1 MSATKFLPSF
11 AAGLQ
16 AAEDVCAT
24 HGLRTV
30 TIHAGMAWYCPD
42 CLESELK
49 IEYATKWAEQRHA
62 DLYAVA
68 MIPQKYRGQK
78 FVATTPEQKHVRG
91 TCKAFRDQ
99 ITQGPKWAALVLMG
113 EFGTGKTLLACELAE
128 SLIEKFGLSVR
139 YVTAQAM
146 VSEIQAAY
154 RTEGKSEET
163 ELMRFAQFDVL
174 VIDEIDAKRDSDNAN
189 LLLTE
194 VINRRYNAEKP
205 VVVITNQPFDGLAKF
220 VGGRVHSRL
229 HENAFVCSFDWQDFR
244 KGGV

>member
-1 MSATKFLPSF
+1 MSATEYLPSLM
-11 AAGLQ
+11 AGLQ
-16 AAEDVCAT
+16 AVGGVCGQ
-24 HGLRTV
+24 HGAHTV
-30 TIHAGMAWYCPD
+30 TIRTGMEWYCPK
-42 CLESELK
+42 CLEAELK
-49 IEYATKWAEQRHA
+49 HEYAAKWAEQRHA
-62 DLYAVA
+62 DLFSVA
-68 MIPQKYRGQK
+68 CIPQKYRGQR
-78 FVATTPEQKHVRG
+78 FVANSPEQKHVRG
-91 TCKAFRDQ
+91 TCKAFRDE
-99 ITQGPKWAALVLMG
+99 ITQGAKWAALVLMG

-163 ELMRFAQFDVL
+163 ELSRFAQFDVL

-189 LLLTE
+189 MLLTE

-205 VVVITNQPFDGLAKF
+205 VVVITNQPFDGLSKF

-229 HENAFVCSFDWQDFR
+229 HENAFVCSFNWGDFR
-244 KGGV
+244 KAVA

>member
-1 MSATKFLPSF
+1 LSATEFLPSLT
-11 AAGLQ
+11 AGLQ
-16 AAEDVCAT
+16 AVEGVCAE
-24 HGLRTV
+24 HGARAV
-30 TIHAGMAWYCPD
+30 TIRPGMAWYCPQ
-42 CLESELK
+42 CLEAELK
-49 IEYATKWAEQRHA
+49 HEYAVKWAEKRHS
-62 DLYAVA
+62 DLFTVA
-68 MIPQKYRGQK
+68 TIPQKYRGQR

-91 TCKAFRDQ
+91 TCKAFRDH

-244 KGGV
+244 KGAA

>member
-1 MSATKFLPSF
+1 MSATEFLPSLT
-11 AAGLQ
+11 AGLQ
-16 AAEDVCAT
+16 AVEGICAE
-24 HGLRTV
+24 HGARAV
-30 TIHAGMAWYCPD
+30 TIRPDMAWYCPQ

-49 IEYATKWAEQRHA
+49 SEYATKWAEQRHA

-68 MIPQKYRGQK
+68 TIPQKYRGQK

-205 VVVITNQPFDGLAKF
+205 VVVITNQPFEGLAKF

-244 KGGV
+244 KGAV